1 MSSSRIRDMENAN
14 FGTLNARKNNNMIS
28 YDIVSNTF
36 VLISPDDMLENSVDD
51 NDLPDDF
58 IDVMEQEIN
67 LSNVK
72 FNGVDGG
79 SF

>member
-28 YDIVSNTF
+28 YDIISNTF

>member
-1 MSSSRIRDMENAN
+1 
-14 FGTLNARKNNNMIS
+14 
-28 YDIVSNTF
+28 
-36 VLISPDDMLENSVDD
+36 MLENSVDD

>member
-14 FGTLNARKNNNMIS
+14 FGTLNASKNNNMIS
-28 YDIVSNTF
+28 YDIISNTF